1 MPVRPLTGIRVIDL
15 AADRGELCG
24 RLLSDL
30 GAEVIMVE
38 PPEGSPSRRLP
49 PLDPLTPEH
58 SLFFTMRSCGKRSV
72 VLDLD
77 DAEGKERCEALLA
90 SADVL
95 IDSAEPGAHAAA
107 GRTELEA
114 EALAARH
121 PHLVVASVTAYGRTG
136 PYAGR
141 NVPGSVIDATSGMC
155 WKAGLP
161 EREPLMPPGNI
172 SGDVAG
178 LVGAFAIV
186 CALIQRCGH
195 GAGQLIDV
203 SANEAAAQITDW
215 SLSNSSK
222 SMVAGIDPVEIRAG
236 PGPVYTILAAADGF
250 VRLVVLSPRQW
261 HAIRAWLGEPDYLQ
275 DPEYDGFIARFMIAD
290 AVLNP
295 LYEELFSTM
304 TMEEVAEEAQRRGI
318 VATPILKPGDVIT
331 NEHFEARKT
340 FDRVPLSAGGTMS
353 LPSGWMEIDGER
365 VGPTGRPPHLGEHTD
380 EVLASLVDALRE
392 DGPEVLV
399 DALRADGPEVLVDA
413 LRADGPEVLVDALRA
428 DGPEVLVDAL
438 RADGPE
444 VLAPL
449 EDAPPADWPP
459 LPVFAP
465 EPALPLAGVRVA
477 DFGHGGV
484 GVEISRMLAEYGADV
499 IKVESRTYPDFIR
512 VVLGGEMSPSF
523 ASSSRSKRG
532 LGVNAKTVEGRQL
545 LLNLAAGVGGAAR
558 FDVVVEN
565 GSTGVMDDLGL
576 GYRDFAA
583 ANPDIVMVSSQLM
596 GSSGPWSA
604 WRGYGP
610 NTQVTGGMTHLWDYP
625 DVEHPSGSQSIFPDH
640 WAGRMGA
647 VAAVAG
653 VLGRRRGVMAGGC
666 HAEVCQVEQV
676 VGVMGDLLA
685 RESLQAGSVKPQGN
699 RRDRGAPWGF
709 FSCEGED
716 QWVAICCRTDSEWTA
731 LAALVGIDDP
741 ALATLEAR
749 RQREDEV
756 EEVVAAWT
764 RTLSKHAV
772 TEACLDAGVPAGPML
787 TSGEQL
793 QDPHLA
799 ARGYLVE
806 LDQPPIGIMTFE
818 GPAFAA
824 TGMAAADIRP
834 APGLG
839 QHTHQIVA
847 ELGLDE
853 AAIDDLIARGVLE
866 TDTPL

>member
-15 AADRGELCG
+15 AVDRGELCG

-30 GAEVIMVE
+30 GADVIKVE
-38 PPEGSPSRRLP
+38 PPEGSPSRSLP
-49 PLDPLTPEH
+49 PLDPLTPAH
-58 SLFFTMRSCGKRSV
+58 SLFFTMRNCGKRSV
-72 VLDLD
+72 VINPA
-77 DAEGKERCEALLA
+77 DAASMATFESLLA

-95 IDSAEPGAHAAA
+95 IGSAEPGAAAA
-107 GRTELEA
+107 VGTPELEA
-114 EALAARH
+114 ESIAARH
-121 PHLVVASVTAYGRTG
+121 PHLVVASITAYGRTG

-141 NVPGSVIDATSGMC
+141 DVPGSVIDATSGMC

-172 SGDVAG
+172 SGDIAG
-178 LVGAFAIV
+178 LMAAFAIV
-186 CALIQRCGH
+186 CALIQRGSH
-195 GAGQLIDV
+195 GAGQLIDL

-215 SLSNSSK
+215 SMSNSSK
-222 SMVAGIDPVEIRAG
+222 SMVEGVDPVEIRAG
-236 PGPVYTILAAADGF
+236 PGPVYTILPAADGF

-304 TMEEVAEEAQRRGI
+304 TMEEVAIEAQRRGI

-340 FDRVPLSAGGTMS
+340 FDRVPLTTGGVMS

-365 VGPTGRPPHLGEHTD
+365 IGPTGRPPHLGEHTG
-380 EVLASLVDALRE
+380 EVLAALQ
-392 DGPEVLV
+392 DGP
-399 DALRADGPEVLVDA
+399 RAGW
-413 LRADGPEVLVDALRA
+413 
-428 DGPEVLVDAL
+428 
-438 RADGPE
+438 
-444 VLAPL
+444 
-449 EDAPPADWPP
+449 PAVPDT
-459 LPVFAP
+459 AP
-465 EPALPLAGVRVA
+465 EPALPLTGLRVA

-499 IKVESRTYPDFIR
+499 IKIESRTYPDFIR

-532 LGVNAKTVEGRQL
+532 LGINAKTTEGRRL
-545 LLNLAAGVGGAAR
+545 LLDLAAGASGAGR

-583 ANPDIVMVSSQLM
+583 ANPDVVMVSSQLM

-625 DVEHPSGSQSIFPDH
+625 DVERPSGSQSIFPDH

-647 VAAVAG
+647 LAAVAA
-653 VLGRRRGVMAGGC
+653 VLGRRRGVMGAGC

-685 RESLQAGSVKPQGN
+685 RESLQVGSVRPQGN

-709 FSCEGED
+709 FACEGED
-716 QWVAICCRTDSEWTA
+716 QWVAICCRSDDEWAA
-731 LAALVGIDDP
+731 LAGLAGIDEP
-741 ALATLEAR
+741 SLATVDAR
-749 RQREDEV
+749 REREDEV
-756 EEVVAAWT
+756 EQAVSAWT
-764 RTLSKHAV
+764 RSLSKHAV
-772 TEACLDAGVPAGPML
+772 TEACLAAGVPAGPML

-818 GPAFAA
+818 GPAFTA
-824 TGMAAADIRP
+824 TGMAGADIRP

-839 QHTHQIVA
+839 EHTREIIA
-847 ELGLDE
+847 ELGLEE
-853 AAIDDLIARGVLE
+853 AAIDDLIASGILE
-866 TDTPL
+866 TDPPS

>member
-15 AADRGELCG
+15 AVDRGELCG

-30 GAEVIMVE
+30 GADVIKVE
-38 PPEGSPSRRLP
+38 PPEGSPSRSLP

-58 SLFFTMRSCGKRSV
+58 SLFFTMRNCGKRSV
-72 VLDLD
+72 VIDPGD
-77 DAEGKERCEALLA
+77 DADMERFEALLA
-90 SADVL
+90 SADAL
-95 IDSAEPGAHAAA
+95 IGSAEPGAAAA
-107 GRTELEA
+107 VGFPQIEA

-121 PHLVVASVTAYGRTG
+121 PHLVVASVTAYGRSG

-141 NVPGSVIDATSGMC
+141 DVPGSVIDATSGMC

-178 LVGAFAIV
+178 LVAAFAVV
-186 CALIQRCGH
+186 CALIQRSGH

-215 SLSNSSK
+215 SLPNSSK
-222 SMVAGIDPVEIRAG
+222 SMVEGVEPMEIRAG

-331 NEHFEARKT
+331 NEHFEARET
-340 FDRVPLSAGGTMS
+340 FDRVPLSTGGTMS

-380 EVLASLVDALRE
+380 EVLAALDVAASGAPKP
-392 DGPEVLV
+392 DGLT
-399 DALRADGPEVLVDA
+399 A
-413 LRADGPEVLVDALRA
+413 
-428 DGPEVLVDAL
+428 
-438 RADGPE
+438 
-444 VLAPL
+444 
-449 EDAPPADWPP
+449 WPP
-459 LPVFAP
+459 VPDAAP
-465 EPALPLAGVRVA
+465 EPGLPLAGVRVA

-499 IKVESRTYPDFIR
+499 IKIESRTYPDFIR

-523 ASSSRSKRG
+523 ASSSRSKRS
-532 LGVNAKTVEGRQL
+532 LGINAKTDEGRRML
-545 LLNLAAGVGGAAR
+545 LEMATGSGDAPR

-565 GSTGVMDDLGL
+565 GSTGVMGGLGL
-576 GYRDFAA
+576 GYGDFAA
-583 ANPDIVMVSSQLM
+583 ANPGVVMVSSQLM

-625 DVEHPSGSQSIFPDH
+625 DVERPSGSQAIFPDH

-647 VAAVAG
+647 LAAVAAL
-653 VLGRRRGVMAGGC
+653 LGLRRGVTDGGC

-699 RRDRGAPWGF
+699 RRDRGTPWGLF
-709 FSCEGED
+709 ACEGED
-716 QWVAICCRTDSEWTA
+716 QWVAVCCRTDDEWAA
-731 LAALVGIDDP
+731 LAGLIGVGDP
-741 ALATLEAR
+741 ALAASEAR
-749 RQREDEV
+749 REREAEI
-756 EEVVAAWT
+756 EEAVSAWT
-764 RTLSKHAV
+764 RTMSKHAV
-772 TEACLDAGVPAGPML
+772 TEACLAVGVPAGPML
-787 TSGEQL
+787 TSSQQL

-806 LDQPPIGIMTFE
+806 IDQPPIGAMTIE

-824 TGMAAADIRP
+824 TGMPDADIRP
-834 APGLG
+834 APALG
-839 QHTHQIVA
+839 EHTRQIVA
-847 ELGLDE
+847 ELGLD
-853 AAIDDLIARGVLE
+853 AATIDALIAQGVLE
-866 TDTPL
+866 TDAPAPA

>member
-1 MPVRPLTGIRVIDL
+1 MPVRPLTGIRVVDL
-15 AADRGELCG
+15 AVDRGELCG

-30 GAEVIMVE
+30 GADIVLVE
-38 PPEGSPSRRLP
+38 PPEGSPSRCLP
-49 PLDPLTPEH
+49 PLDPVTPEH
-58 SLFFTMRSCGKRSV
+58 SLFFTMRNCGKRSV

-77 DAEGKERCEALLA
+77 DVEGKERFEALLA
-90 SADVL
+90 SADAL
-95 IDSAEPGAHAAA
+95 IDSAEPGAHAAG
-107 GRTELEA
+107 GRAELEA
-114 EALAARH
+114 EAVAARH

-141 NVPGSVIDATSGMC
+141 DVPGSVIDATSGMC

-178 LVGAFAIV
+178 LVAAFAII
-186 CALIQRCGH
+186 CALIQRLGH

-222 SMVAGIDPVEIRAG
+222 SMVAGVEPMEIRAG

-318 VATPILKPGDVIT
+318 VATPILRPGEVIT

-340 FDRVPLSAGGTMS
+340 FDRVPLSTGGLMS

-365 VGPTGRPPHLGEHTD
+365 VGPTGRPPHVGEHTN
-380 EVLASLVDALRE
+380 EVLAALDTDASAEL
-392 DGPEVLV
+392 GGL
-399 DALRADGPEVLVDA
+399 
-413 LRADGPEVLVDALRA
+413 
-428 DGPEVLVDAL
+428 
-438 RADGPE
+438 
-444 VLAPL
+444 LA
-449 EDAPPADWPP
+449 WPP
-459 LPVFAP
+459 VPESAP

-532 LGVNAKTVEGRQL
+532 LGINAKTEEGRRML
-545 LLNLAAGVGGAAR
+545 LDLAAGVGGAAR

-565 GSTGVMDDLGL
+565 GSTGVMDELGL
-576 GYRDFAA
+576 GYRDFST
-583 ANPDIVMVSSQLM
+583 ANPDVVMVSSQLM

-625 DVEHPSGSQSIFPDH
+625 DVDRPSGSQSIFPDH

-647 VAAVAG
+647 LAAVAA
-653 VLGRRRGVMAGGC
+653 VLGRRRGVMGGGC

-685 RESLQAGSVKPQGN
+685 RESLKPGSVSPQGN
-699 RRDRGAPWGF
+699 RRDLGAPWGF
-709 FSCEGED
+709 FRCEGED
-716 QWVAICCRTDSEWTA
+716 QWVAICCRDDAEWAA
-731 LAALVGIDDP
+731 LADLAGVDDP
-741 ALATLEAR
+741 TLATLKAR
-749 RQREDEV
+749 REREDEV
-756 EEVVAAWT
+756 EEAVSAWT
-764 RTLSKHAV
+764 RTVSKHAV
-772 TEACLDAGVPAGPML
+772 TGACLAAGVPAGPML
-787 TSGEQL
+787 TSSQQL

-806 LDQPPIGIMTFE
+806 LDQPPIGVMTFE

-824 TGMAAADIRP
+824 TGMADADIRP

-839 QHTHQIVA
+839 EHTRGIVA

-853 AAIDDLIARGVLE
+853 AAIDDLIARGILE
-866 TDTPL
+866 TDENR

>member
-1 MPVRPLTGIRVIDL
+1 MPVRPLTGIRVVDL
-15 AADRGELCG
+15 AVDRGELGG

-30 GAEVIMVE
+30 GADVVMVE

-72 VLDLD
+72 VLNLGAADGRASL
-77 DAEGKERCEALLA
+77 EALLA
-90 SADVL
+90 GADVL

-107 GRTELEA
+107 GRPELEA

-121 PHLVVASVTAYGRTG
+121 RHLVVASVTAYGRTG

-141 NVPGSVIDATSGMC
+141 DVPGSVIDATSGMC

-172 SGDVAG
+172 SGDIAGVVA
-178 LVGAFAIV
+178 AFAII

-222 SMVAGIDPVEIRAG
+222 SMVAGIEPVEIRAG

-261 HAIRAWLGEPDYLQ
+261 HAVRAWLGEPDYLQ
-275 DPEYDGFIARFMIAD
+275 DPEYDGFISRFMIAD

-295 LYEELFSTM
+295 LYEELFATM

-331 NEHFEARKT
+331 NEHFEARNT
-340 FDRVPLSAGGTMS
+340 FDRVPLSTRGVMS

-380 EVLASLVDALRE
+380 EVLAALDTE
-392 DGPEVLV
+392 AAAQPEGL
-399 DALRADGPEVLVDA
+399 AAPEPAPPQADGL
-413 LRADGPEVLVDALRA
+413 
-428 DGPEVLVDAL
+428 
-438 RADGPE
+438 
-444 VLAPL
+444 LA
-449 EDAPPADWPP
+449 WPP
-459 LPVFAP
+459 VPQAAS

-532 LGVNAKTVEGRQL
+532 LGINAKTGEGRRML
-545 LLNLAAGVGGAAR
+545 LDLAAGVGGSAR

-565 GSTGVMDDLGL
+565 GSTGVMDELGL

-583 ANPDIVMVSSQLM
+583 ANPDVVMVSSQLM
-596 GSSGPWSA
+596 GSSGPWSW

-625 DVEHPSGSQSIFPDH
+625 DVDRPSGSQSIFPDH

-647 VAAVAG
+647 LVAVAA
-653 VLGRRRGVMAGGC
+653 VLGRRRGVTDAGH

-685 RESLQAGSVKPQGN
+685 RESLQPGSVKPQGN

-709 FSCEGED
+709 FRCEGDD
-716 QWVAICCRTDSEWTA
+716 QWVAVCCRADAEWAA
-731 LAALVGIDDP
+731 LAGLAGIDDP
-741 ALATLEAR
+741 ALATLQAR

-756 EEVVAAWT
+756 EAAVSAWT
-764 RTLSKHAV
+764 QGLSKHAV
-772 TEACLDAGVPAGPML
+772 TEACLAAGVPAGPML

-793 QDPHLA
+793 KDPHLA

-806 LDQPPIGIMTFE
+806 LDQPPIGVMTFE
-818 GPAFAA
+818 GPAFSA
-824 TGMAAADIRP
+824 TGMADADIRP

-839 QHTHQIVA
+839 EHTREIVA

-853 AAIDDLIARGVLE
+853 AAIDDLIARGILE
-866 TDTPL
+866 TDSSQ

>member
-1 MPVRPLTGIRVIDL
+1 MPVRPLTGIRVVDL
-15 AADRGELCG
+15 AVDRGELCG

-30 GAEVIMVE
+30 GADVIRVE
-38 PPEGSPSRRLP
+38 PPEGSPSRGLP

-58 SLFFTMRSCGKRSV
+58 SLFFTMRNCGKRSV
-72 VLDLD
+72 VIDPT
-77 DAEGKERCEALLA
+77 DAAAMASFESLLA

-95 IDSAEPGAHAAA
+95 IGSAEPGAAAA
-107 GRTELEA
+107 VGAPELEA
-114 EALAARH
+114 DAIAARH
-121 PHLVVASVTAYGRTG
+121 PHLVVASITAYGRTG

-141 NVPGSVIDATSGMC
+141 DVPGSVIDATSGMC

-172 SGDVAG
+172 SGDIAG
-178 LVGAFAIV
+178 LMAAFAIV
-186 CALIQRCGH
+186 CALIQRCNH

-203 SANEAAAQITDW
+203 SANEAAAQITDY
-215 SLSNSSK
+215 SMSNSSK
-222 SMVAGIDPVEIRAG
+222 SMIAGVEPVEIRAG

-275 DPEYDGFIARFMIAD
+275 DPEYDGFVGRFMIAD

-340 FDRVPLSAGGTMS
+340 FDRVPLSTGGVMS
-353 LPSGWMEIDGER
+353 LPSGWMETDGER

-380 EVLASLVDALRE
+380 EVLAALGHGAPGE
-392 DGPEVLV
+392 PDGLI
-399 DALRADGPEVLVDA
+399 A
-413 LRADGPEVLVDALRA
+413 
-428 DGPEVLVDAL
+428 
-438 RADGPE
+438 
-444 VLAPL
+444 
-449 EDAPPADWPP
+449 WPP
-459 LPVFAP
+459 VPESAP
-465 EPALPLAGVRVA
+465 ELALPLAGIRVA

-499 IKVESRTYPDFIR
+499 IKIESRAYPDFLR

-532 LGVNAKTVEGRQL
+532 LGVNAKTAEGRRL
-545 LLNLAAGVGGAAR
+545 LLELAAGAAGAAR
-558 FDVVVEN
+558 FDIVVEN
-565 GSTGVMDDLGL
+565 GSTGVMDGLGL
-576 GYRDFAA
+576 GYRDFSA
-583 ANPDIVMVSSQLM
+583 ANPDVVMVSSQLM

-625 DVEHPSGSQSIFPDH
+625 DVERPSGSQSIFPDH

-647 VAAVAG
+647 LAAVAA
-653 VLGRRRGVMAGGC
+653 VLGRRRGAMDAGC

-699 RRDRGAPWGF
+699 RRDRGAPWGLF
-709 FSCEGED
+709 RCEGED
-716 QWVAICCRTDSEWTA
+716 QWVAICCRSDAEWAA
-731 LAALVGIDDP
+731 LAALIGVDDP
-741 ALATLEAR
+741 ALATLDAR

-756 EEVVAAWT
+756 EEAVSAWT
-764 RTLSKHAV
+764 GTLSKHAV
-772 TEACLDAGVPAGPML
+772 TEACLAAGVPAGPML

-793 QDPHLA
+793 RDPHLA

-806 LDQPPIGIMTFE
+806 MDQPPIGLMTFE
-818 GPAFAA
+818 GPAFTA
-824 TGMAAADIRP
+824 TGMAGADIRP

-839 QHTHQIVA
+839 EHTREIIA

-853 AAIDDLIARGVLE
+853 AAVDGFIARGILE
-866 TDTPL
+866 TALPAPEAES

>member
-1 MPVRPLTGIRVIDL
+1 MPLRPLSGIRAIDL
-15 AADRGELCG
+15 AVDRGELCG

-30 GAEVIMVE
+30 GAEVILVE
-38 PPEGSPSRRLP
+38 PPHGSPSRALP
-49 PLDPLTPEH
+49 PLDPLTEEH
-58 SLFFTMRSCGKRSV
+58 SLFFTMRNCGKRSV

-77 DAEGKERCEALLA
+77 DVEAKERFEALLGT
-90 SADVL
+90 ADVL
-95 IDSAEPGAHAAA
+95 VDSAEPGAHAAA
-107 GRTELEA
+107 GRPELEA
-114 EALAARH
+114 EAVAGRH
-121 PHLVVASVTAYGRTG
+121 RHLVVASVTAYGRTG

-141 NVPGSVIDATSGMC
+141 DVPGSVIDATSGMC

-178 LVGAFAIV
+178 LTAAFAVV
-186 CALIQRCGH
+186 CALFQRLGH

-215 SLSNSSK
+215 SLPNSSV
-222 SMVAGIDPVEIRAG
+222 SMLAGVEPNEVRAG

-304 TMEEVAEEAQRRGI
+304 SMEEVAVAAQNRGI
-318 VATPILKPGDVIT
+318 VATPILKPSDVIA
-331 NEHFEARKT
+331 NEHFDARGT
-340 FDRVPLSAGGTMS
+340 FDRVPLSTGGLMS

-365 VGPTGRPPHLGEHTD
+365 VGPTGRPPHLGEHTA
-380 EVLASLVDALRE
+380 EVLAALDKAADDPAGVDVAAGVSTE
-392 DGPEVLV
+392 SDGGVLPV
-399 DALRADGPEVLVDA
+399 PGARHVGRSRPRGAAVP
-413 LRADGPEVLVDALRA
+413 
-428 DGPEVLVDAL
+428 
-438 RADGPE
+438 
-444 VLAPL
+444 
-449 EDAPPADWPP
+449 WPP
-459 LPVFAP
+459 VLPSDP
-465 EPALPLAGVRVA
+465 ERARPLAGLRVA

-523 ASSSRSKRG
+523 ASSSRSKRS
-532 LGVNAKTVEGRQL
+532 LGINAKTDEGRQL
-545 LLNLAAGVGGAAR
+545 LLDLAAGAAGAPR

-565 GSTGVMDDLGL
+565 GSTGVMDGLGL
-576 GYRDFAA
+576 GYRHFSA
-583 ANPDIVMVSSQLM
+583 ANPDVVMVSSQLM
-596 GSSGPWSA
+596 GSSGPWSQ

-625 DVEHPSGSQSIFPDH
+625 DVERPSGSQSIFPDH

-647 VAAVAG
+647 LASVAG
-653 VLGRRRGVMAGGC
+653 VLGRRRGVMDRGC

-685 RESLQAGSVKPQGN
+685 RESLQPGSVSPQGN
-699 RRDRGAPWGF
+699 RRDRGAPWGLF
-709 FSCEGED
+709 ACEGED
-716 QWVAICCRTDSEWTA
+716 QWVAICCRNDPEWD
-731 LAALVGIDDP
+731 ALVALIGADDP
-741 ALATLEAR
+741 TLATLPAR
-749 RQREDEV
+749 RERESEI
-756 EEVVAAWT
+756 EEAVAAWT
-764 RTLSKHAV
+764 RTMSKHAV
-772 TEACLDAGVPAGPML
+772 TEACLAAGVPAGPML

-806 LDQPPIGIMTFE
+806 MDQPPIGVMTFE

-824 TGMAAADIRP
+824 TGMASADIRP
-834 APGLG
+834 APALG
-839 QHTHQIVA
+839 EHTREIVA

-853 AAIDDLIARGVLE
+853 TAIDDLIDRGILE
-866 TDTPL
+866 TD

>member
-15 AADRGELCG
+15 AVDRGELCG

-30 GAEVIMVE
+30 GAEVILVE
-38 PPEGSPSRRLP
+38 PPEGSASRRLP

-58 SLFFTMRSCGKRSV
+58 SLFFTMRNCGKRGV

-77 DAEGKERCEALLA
+77 SEAGREQFEALLA
-90 SADVL
+90 SADAL

-107 GRTELEA
+107 GHPELDA

-121 PHLVVASVTAYGRTG
+121 RHLVVASVTAYGRTG

-141 NVPGSVIDATSGMC
+141 DVPGSVIDATSGMC

-161 EREPLMPPGNI
+161 EREPLMPPGSI
-172 SGDVAG
+172 SSDIAG
-178 LVGAFAIV
+178 LMAAFAIV

-222 SMVAGIDPVEIRAG
+222 SMVAGVEPMEVRAG

-261 HAIRAWLGEPDYLQ
+261 HAVRAWLGEPDYLQ

-304 TMEEVAEEAQRRGI
+304 TMQEVAEKAQRRGI

-340 FDRVPLSAGGTMS
+340 FDRVPLSTRGVMS
-353 LPSGWMEIDGER
+353 LPSGWMEIDGQR
-365 VGPTGRPPHLGEHTD
+365 VGPTGRPPHIGEHTD
-380 EVLASLVDALRE
+380 EVLAALDTAASAE
-392 DGPEVLV
+392 SDGPV
-399 DALRADGPEVLVDA
+399 A
-413 LRADGPEVLVDALRA
+413 
-428 DGPEVLVDAL
+428 
-438 RADGPE
+438 
-444 VLAPL
+444 
-449 EDAPPADWPP
+449 WPP
-459 LPVFAP
+459 VPESAP

-532 LGVNAKTVEGRQL
+532 LGINAKTEEGRGML
-545 LLNLAAGVGGAAR
+545 LDLAAGAGGAAR

-576 GYRDFAA
+576 GYRHFSAV
-583 ANPDIVMVSSQLM
+583 NPDVVMVSSQLM

-625 DVEHPSGSQSIFPDH
+625 DVDRPSGSQSIFPDH

-647 VAAVAG
+647 LAAVAAL
-653 VLGRRRGVMAGGC
+653 LGRRRGVMAGGC

-685 RESLQAGSVKPQGN
+685 RESLEPGSVRPQGN

-709 FSCEGED
+709 FACDGED
-716 QWVAICCRTDSEWTA
+716 QWVAICCRTDAEWAA
-731 LAALVGIDDP
+731 LAGLAAIDDP
-741 ALATLEAR
+741 ALATLQAR
-749 RQREDEV
+749 RECADEV
-756 EEVVAAWT
+756 EETVSAWT

-772 TEACLDAGVPAGPML
+772 TEACLAAGVPAGPML
-787 TSGEQL
+787 TSSEQL

-806 LDQPPIGIMTFE
+806 LDQPPIGVMTFE

-824 TGMAAADIRP
+824 TGMPEADIRP

-839 QHTHQIVA
+839 EHTHEIVA

-853 AAIDDLIARGVLE
+853 AAIDDLIARGILE
-866 TDTPL
+866 TVLPAPEA

>member
-1 MPVRPLTGIRVIDL
+1 MPVRPLTGIRVVDL
-15 AADRGELCG
+15 AVDRGELCG

-30 GAEVIMVE
+30 GADIVLVE
-38 PPEGSPSRRLP
+38 PPEGSPSRCLP
-49 PLDPLTPEH
+49 PLDPVTPEH
-58 SLFFTMRSCGKRSV
+58 SLFFTMRNCGKRSV

-77 DAEGKERCEALLA
+77 DVEGKERFEALLA
-90 SADVL
+90 SADVI

-107 GRTELEA
+107 GRAELEA
-114 EALAARH
+114 DAVAARH

-141 NVPGSVIDATSGMC
+141 DVPGSVIDATSGMC

-178 LVGAFAIV
+178 LVAAFAII
-186 CALIQRCGH
+186 CALIQRLGH

-222 SMVAGIDPVEIRAG
+222 SMVAGVEPMEIRAG

-318 VATPILKPGDVIT
+318 VATPILRPGEVIT

-340 FDRVPLSAGGTMS
+340 FDRVPLSTGGLMS

-365 VGPTGRPPHLGEHTD
+365 VGPTGRPPHVGEHTD
-380 EVLASLVDALRE
+380 EVLATLDTDASAE
-392 DGPEVLV
+392 PG
-399 DALRADGPEVLVDA
+399 G
-413 LRADGPEVLVDALRA
+413 
-428 DGPEVLVDAL
+428 
-438 RADGPE
+438 
-444 VLAPL
+444 LAT
-449 EDAPPADWPP
+449 WPP
-459 LPVFAP
+459 VPGSAP

-499 IKVESRTYPDFIR
+499 IKIESRTYPDFIR

-532 LGVNAKTVEGRQL
+532 LGINAKTDEGRQML
-545 LLNLAAGVGGAAR
+545 LDLAAGAGGAAR

-576 GYRDFAA
+576 GYRHFSAV
-583 ANPDIVMVSSQLM
+583 NPDVVMVSSQLM

-625 DVEHPSGSQSIFPDH
+625 DADRPSGSQSIFPDH

-647 VAAVAG
+647 LAAVAA

-685 RESLQAGSVKPQGN
+685 RESLQPDSVKPQGN
-699 RRDRGAPWGF
+699 RRDCGAPWGLF
-709 FSCEGED
+709 GCEGVD
-716 QWVAICCRTDSEWTA
+716 QWVAICCRTDAEWVA
-731 LAALVGIDDP
+731 LADLAAVDDP
-741 ALATLEAR
+741 TLETVGAR
-749 RQREDEV
+749 REREDEV
-756 EEVVAAWT
+756 EESVSAWT

-772 TEACLDAGVPAGPML
+772 TEACLAAGVPAGPML
-787 TSGEQL
+787 TSSQQL

-806 LDQPPIGIMTFE
+806 LDQPPIGVMTFE
-818 GPAFAA
+818 GPAFTA
-824 TGMAAADIRP
+824 TGMADADIRP
-834 APGLG
+834 APCLG
-839 QHTHQIVA
+839 EHTREIVA

-853 AAIDDLIARGVLE
+853 TAIDDLIARGILE
-866 TDTPL
+866 TDENR

>member
-1 MPVRPLTGIRVIDL
+1 MTVRPLTGIRVIDL
-15 AADRGELCG
+15 AVDRGEFCG

-30 GAEVIMVE
+30 GAEVIKVE
-38 PPEGSPSRRLP
+38 PPEGSPSRGLP
-49 PLDPLTPEH
+49 PLDPLTAEH
-58 SLFFTMRSCGKRSV
+58 SLFFTMRNCGKRSV
-72 VLDLD
+72 VIDPAD
-77 DAEGKERCEALLA
+77 TDSMVSFETLLA
-90 SADVL
+90 SADALVG
-95 IDSAEPGAHAAA
+95 SAEPGAAAA
-107 GRTELEA
+107 VGAPELEA
-114 EALAARH
+114 EAIAARH
-121 PHLVVASVTAYGRTG
+121 RHLVVASVTAYGRTG

-141 NVPGSVIDATSGMC
+141 DVPGSVIDATSGMC

-172 SGDVAG
+172 SGDIAG
-178 LVGAFAIV
+178 LTSAFAIV
-186 CALIQRCGH
+186 CALIQRGAH

-215 SLSNSSK
+215 SLPNSSK
-222 SMVAGIDPVEIRAG
+222 AMVEGVEPIEIRAG

-275 DPEYDGFIARFMIAD
+275 DPEYDGFISRFMVAD

-318 VATPILKPGDVIT
+318 VATPILKPGDVLT

-340 FDRVPLSAGGTMS
+340 FDRVPLSTGGIMS
-353 LPSGWMEIDGER
+353 LPSGWMEIDGDR
-365 VGPTGRPPHLGEHTD
+365 IGPTGRPPHLGEHTE
-380 EVLASLVDALRE
+380 EVLASLQDR
-392 DGPEVLV
+392 P
-399 DALRADGPEVLVDA
+399 RADWPSL
-413 LRADGPEVLVDALRA
+413 P
-428 DGPEVLVDAL
+428 
-438 RADGPE
+438 
-444 VLAPL
+444 
-449 EDAPPADWPP
+449 EDAP
-459 LPVFAP
+459 
-465 EPALPLAGVRVA
+465 EPTAPLAGLRVA

-523 ASSSRSKRG
+523 ASSSRSKRS
-532 LGVNAKTVEGRQL
+532 LGINAKTEEGRRL
-545 LLNLAAGVGGAAR
+545 LLDLAAGATGAAR

-565 GSTGVMDDLGL
+565 SSTGVMDDLGL
-576 GYRDFAA
+576 GYRDFRE
-583 ANPDIVMVSSQLM
+583 ANPDVVMVSSQLM

-625 DVEHPSGSQSIFPDH
+625 DVERPSGSQSIFPDH

-647 VAAVAG
+647 LAAVAA
-653 VLGRRRGVMAGGC
+653 VLGRRRGVMDAGC

-685 RESLQAGSVKPQGN
+685 RESLRAGSARPQGN

-709 FSCEGED
+709 FACDGED
-716 QWVAICCRTDSEWTA
+716 QWVAICCRDDAEWAALCA
-731 LAALVGIDDP
+731 LAGIDDP
-741 ALATLEAR
+741 ALAKLAAR
-749 RQREDEV
+749 RDREDEV
-756 EEVVAAWT
+756 EQAVAAWT
-764 RTLSKHAV
+764 RTMSKHTV
-772 TEACLDAGVPAGPML
+772 TEACLAAGVPAGPML

-799 ARGYLVE
+799 ARGFLVE
-806 LDQPPIGIMTFE
+806 LDQPPIGVMTFE

-824 TGMAAADIRP
+824 TGMADADIRP

-839 QHTHQIVA
+839 EHTREIIA
-847 ELGLDE
+847 ELGFDE
-853 AAIDDLIARGVLE
+853 AAIDGLVARGVLE
-866 TDTPL
+866 TDNQP

>member
-15 AADRGELCG
+15 AVDRGELCG

-30 GAEVIMVE
+30 GADVIKVE
-38 PPEGSPSRRLP
+38 PPEGSPSRSLP

-58 SLFFTMRSCGKRSV
+58 SLFFTMRNCGKRSV
-72 VLDLD
+72 VIDPAD
-77 DAEGKERCEALLA
+77 GASMTNFEALLA

-95 IDSAEPGAHAAA
+95 VGSAEPGAAAA
-107 GRTELEA
+107 VGAPELEA
-114 EALAARH
+114 DAIAARH
-121 PHLVVASVTAYGRTG
+121 PHLVVASITAYGRTG

-141 NVPGSVIDATSGMC
+141 DVPGSVVDATSGMC

-178 LVGAFAIV
+178 LTAAFAIV
-186 CALIQRCGH
+186 CALIQRCTH
-195 GAGQLIDV
+195 GAGQLIDL
-203 SANEAAAQITDW
+203 SANEATAQITDW

-222 SMVAGIDPVEIRAG
+222 VMVEGVDPTEIRAG

-261 HAIRAWLGEPDYLQ
+261 HAMRAWLGEPDYLQ
-275 DPEYDGFIARFMIAD
+275 DPEYDGFISRFMIAD

-340 FDRVPLSAGGTMS
+340 FDRVPLTTGGTMS
-353 LPSGWMEIDGER
+353 LPSGWMETDGER

-380 EVLASLVDALRE
+380 EILASLGGAAR
-392 DGPEVLV
+392 P
-399 DALRADGPEVLVDA
+399 
-413 LRADGPEVLVDALRA
+413 
-428 DGPEVLVDAL
+428 
-438 RADGPE
+438 
-444 VLAPL
+444 
-449 EDAPPADWPP
+449 DWPP
-459 LPVFAP
+459 VPDPAP

-484 GVEISRMLAEYGADV
+484 GVEIGRMLAEYGADV
-499 IKVESRTYPDFIR
+499 IKIESRTYPDFIR
-512 VVLGGEMSPSF
+512 VILGGEMSPSF
-523 ASSSRSKRG
+523 ASSSRSKRS
-532 LGVNAKTVEGRQL
+532 LGVDIKTGGGRRL
-545 LLNLAAGVGGAAR
+545 LLDLVAGAGGAAPC
-558 FDVVVEN
+558 DVAIEN
-565 GSTGVMDDLGL
+565 GSTGVMDQLGL
-576 GYRDFAA
+576 GYQHLAE
-583 ANPDIVMVSSQLM
+583 ANPDLVMVSSQLM
-596 GSSGPWSA
+596 GSSGPWSG
-604 WRGYGP
+604 WKGYGP

-625 DVEHPSGSQSIFPDH
+625 DVERPSGSQSIFPDH

-647 VAAVAG
+647 LAAVAG
-653 VLGRRRGVMAGGC
+653 VLGRRRGVLARGC
-666 HAEVCQVEQV
+666 HTEVCQVEQT
-676 VGVMGDLLA
+676 VGAMGDLLA
-685 RESLQAGSVKPQGN
+685 RESLKAGSVRPQGN

-709 FSCEGED
+709 FACEGED
-716 QWVAICCRTDSEWTA
+716 QWVAICCRDDDEWTA
-731 LAALVGIDDP
+731 LAGLAGIDDP
-741 ALATLEAR
+741 SLATLPAR
-749 RQREDEV
+749 REREDEV
-756 EEVVAAWT
+756 EEAVTAWT

-772 TEACLDAGVPAGPML
+772 TEACLAAGVPAGPML

-793 QDPHLA
+793 HDPHLA

-806 LDQPPIGIMTFE
+806 LDQPPIGVMTFE
-818 GPAFAA
+818 GPAFTA

-839 QHTHQIVA
+839 EHTHQIIA
-847 ELGLDE
+847 ELGFDE
-853 AAIDDLIARGVLE
+853 AAIDDLIAQGILE
-866 TDTPL
+866 TDNPP

>member
-1 MPVRPLTGIRVIDL
+1 MPVRPLTGIRVVDL

-30 GAEVIMVE
+30 GADVVLVE
-38 PPEGSPSRRLP
+38 PPEGLPSRRRP
-49 PLDPLTPEH
+49 PLDPLSPEH
-58 SLFFTMRSCGKRSV
+58 SLFFTMRNCGKRSV
-72 VLDLD
+72 VIDPGD
-77 DAEGKERCEALLA
+77 ESGMERFEALLA
-90 SADVL
+90 SSDVL
-95 IDSAEPGAHAAA
+95 IGSAEPGAAAAA
-107 GRTELEA
+107 GFPQLEA

-121 PHLVVASVTAYGRTG
+121 RHLVVVSVTAYGRTG

-141 NVPGSVIDATSGMC
+141 DVPGSVVDATSGMC

-161 EREPLMPPGNI
+161 EREPLMPPGDI

-178 LVGAFAIV
+178 LVAAFAAV

-215 SLSNSSK
+215 SLPNSSK
-222 SMVAGIDPVEIRAG
+222 SMVAGVEPMETRAG

-250 VRLVVLSPRQW
+250 VRLVVMSPRQW

-295 LYEELFSTM
+295 LYEELFSSM
-304 TMEEVAEEAQRRGI
+304 TMEEVAVEAQRRGI
-318 VATPILKPGDVIT
+318 VATPILKPGDVLA

-340 FDRVPLSAGGTMS
+340 FDRVRLSTGGLMS
-353 LPSGWMEIDGER
+353 LPSGWVEIDGER
-365 VGPTGRPPHLGEHTD
+365 VGPTGRPPYLGEHTD
-380 EVLASLVDALRE
+380 EVLSALGAEPGSQPGSGTDAAS
-392 DGPEVLV
+392 
-399 DALRADGPEVLVDA
+399 
-413 LRADGPEVLVDALRA
+413 
-428 DGPEVLVDAL
+428 
-438 RADGPE
+438 
-444 VLAPL
+444 
-449 EDAPPADWPP
+449 DAPGGTVAWPP
-459 LPVFAP
+459 VPASTP
-465 EPALPLAGVRVA
+465 ETALPLAGVRVA

-499 IKVESRTYPDFIR
+499 VKIESRTYPDFIR

-523 ASSSRSKRG
+523 ASSSRSKRS
-532 LGVNAKTVEGRQL
+532 LGVNAKTDEGRRL
-545 LLNLAAGVGGAAR
+545 LMALAAGADGSPR

-576 GYRDFAA
+576 GARDFSA
-583 ANPDIVMVSSQLM
+583 ANPDMVMVSSQLM

-625 DVEHPSGSQSIFPDH
+625 DVQRPSGSQSIFPDH

-647 VAAVAG
+647 LAAVAA
-653 VLGRRRGVMAGGC
+653 VLGRRRGVMDGGC

-685 RESLQAGSVKPQGN
+685 RESLQAGSVRPQGN
-699 RRDRGAPWGF
+699 RRDRGAPWGLF
-709 FSCEGED
+709 PCEGDD
-716 QWVAICCRTDSEWTA
+716 QWVAVCCRTDDEWAA
-731 LAALVGIDDP
+731 LAGLIGVDDP
-741 ALATLEAR
+741 ALGALDAR
-749 RQREDEV
+749 REREDEV
-756 EEVVAAWT
+756 EEAVAAWT
-764 RTLSKHAV
+764 RTLSKHAA
-772 TEACLDAGVPAGPML
+772 TDACLAAGVPAGPML
-787 TSGEQL
+787 TSSQQL

-806 LDQPPIGIMTFE
+806 LDQPPIGVMTFE

-824 TGMAAADIRP
+824 AGMAAADIRP

-839 QHTHQIVA
+839 EHTREIVA
-847 ELGLDE
+847 ELGLDDT
-853 AAIDDLIARGVLE
+853 AIDALIARGVLE
-866 TDTPL
+866 IDAPASA

>member
-15 AADRGELCG
+15 AVDRGELCG

-30 GAEVIMVE
+30 GAEVILVE
-38 PPEGSPSRRLP
+38 SPEGSPSRSLP

-58 SLFFTMRSCGKRSV
+58 SLFFTMRNCGKRSI

-77 DAEGKERCEALLA
+77 TKAGRERFEAMLA

-95 IDSAEPGAHAAA
+95 IDSAEPGEHTAP
-107 GRTELEA
+107 GRSELDV

-121 PHLVVASVTAYGRTG
+121 RHLVAASVTAYGRTG

-141 NVPGSVIDATSGMC
+141 DVPGSVIDATSGMC

-178 LVGAFAIV
+178 LVAAFAIV
-186 CALIQRCGH
+186 CALIQRLGH

-215 SLSNSSK
+215 SLSSSSK
-222 SMVAGIDPVEIRAG
+222 SMVAGIEPVEIRAG

-304 TMEEVAEEAQRRGI
+304 AMEEVAMEAQRRGI
-318 VATPILKPGDVIT
+318 VATPILKPSDVIT

-340 FDRVPLSAGGTMS
+340 FDRVPLSTRGVMS

-380 EVLASLVDALRE
+380 EVPASRDTEASVEPDGLVA
-392 DGPEVLV
+392 
-399 DALRADGPEVLVDA
+399 
-413 LRADGPEVLVDALRA
+413 
-428 DGPEVLVDAL
+428 
-438 RADGPE
+438 
-444 VLAPL
+444 
-449 EDAPPADWPP
+449 WPP
-459 LPVFAP
+459 VPESAP
-465 EPALPLAGVRVA
+465 EPSLPLAGVRVA

-532 LGVNAKTVEGRQL
+532 LGINAKTTDGRRML
-545 LLNLAAGVGGAAR
+545 LDLAAGAGGAAR

-565 GSTGVMDDLGL
+565 GSTGVMGELGL

-583 ANPDIVMVSSQLM
+583 ANSDVVMVSSRLM

-625 DVEHPSGSQSIFPDH
+625 DADRPSGSQSIFPDH

-647 VAAVAG
+647 LAAVAA

-685 RESLQAGSVKPQGN
+685 RESLKPGSVRPQGN

-709 FSCEGED
+709 FPCEGED
-716 QWVAICCRTDSEWTA
+716 QWVAICCRTDAEWAA
-731 LAALVGIDDP
+731 LAGLIGVDDSALS
-741 ALATLEAR
+741 TLGAR
-749 RQREDEV
+749 REREDEV
-756 EEVVAAWT
+756 EEAVSAWT

-772 TEACLDAGVPAGPML
+772 TEACLAAGVPAGPML
-787 TSGEQL
+787 TSSQQL

-806 LDQPPIGIMTFE
+806 LDQPPIGVMTFE

-824 TGMAAADIRP
+824 TGMAGADIRP

-839 QHTHQIVA
+839 EHTREIVA

-853 AAIDDLIARGVLE
+853 AAIDDLIARGILE
-866 TDTPL
+866 TDSSQ

>member
-15 AADRGELCG
+15 AVDRGELGG

-30 GAEVIMVE
+30 GADVVMVE
-38 PPEGSPSRRLP
+38 PPEGSPSRKLP

-72 VLDLD
+72 VLDLGAAD
-77 DAEGKERCEALLA
+77 GRASLEALLA
-90 SADVL
+90 GADAL

-107 GRTELEA
+107 GRPELEA

-121 PHLVVASVTAYGRTG
+121 RHLVVASVTAYGRTG

-141 NVPGSVIDATSGMC
+141 DVPGSVIDATSGMC

-178 LVGAFAIV
+178 LVAAFAIV

-222 SMVAGIDPVEIRAG
+222 SMVAGIEPVEIRAG

-275 DPEYDGFIARFMIAD
+275 DPEYDGFIGRFMIAD

-318 VATPILKPGDVIT
+318 VATPILKPSDVIT

-340 FDRVPLSAGGTMS
+340 FDRVPLSTRGVMS

-380 EVLASLVDALRE
+380 EVLSALVTEVAAQPEAPAALDASA
-392 DGPEVLV
+392 GPQ
-399 DALRADGPEVLVDA
+399 ADGLLAWPLVPEA
-413 LRADGPEVLVDALRA
+413 
-428 DGPEVLVDAL
+428 
-438 RADGPE
+438 
-444 VLAPL
+444 
-449 EDAPPADWPP
+449 
-459 LPVFAP
+459 AP
-465 EPALPLAGVRVA
+465 EPALPLTGVRVA

-499 IKVESRTYPDFIR
+499 IKIESRTYPDFIR

-532 LGVNAKTVEGRQL
+532 LGINAKTEEGRQML
-545 LLNLAAGVGGAAR
+545 LDLAAGAGGSAR

-565 GSTGVMDDLGL
+565 GSTGVMDELGL

-583 ANPDIVMVSSQLM
+583 ANPDVVMISSQLM
-596 GSSGPWSA
+596 GSSGPWSW

-625 DVEHPSGSQSIFPDH
+625 DVERPSGSQSIFPDH

-647 VAAVAG
+647 LAAVAAV
-653 VLGRRRGVMAGGC
+653 LGRQRGVMAGGC

-685 RESLQAGSVKPQGN
+685 RESLQTGSVKPQGN

-709 FSCEGED
+709 FRCEGED
-716 QWVAICCRTDSEWTA
+716 QWVAICCRIDAEWAA
-731 LAALVGIDDP
+731 LAALIGLDDP
-741 ALATLEAR
+741 ALANHDAR
-749 RQREDEV
+749 REREDEV
-756 EEVVAAWT
+756 EEAVSAWT
-764 RTLSKHAV
+764 RTLSKQAV
-772 TEACLDAGVPAGPML
+772 TETCLAAGVPAGPML

-806 LDQPPIGIMTFE
+806 LDQPPIGVMTFE

-824 TGMAAADIRP
+824 TGMADADIRP

-839 QHTHQIVA
+839 EHTHQIVA
-847 ELGLDE
+847 EFGLDE
-853 AAIDDLIARGVLE
+853 AAIDDLIARGILE
-866 TDTPL
+866 TDAPQ